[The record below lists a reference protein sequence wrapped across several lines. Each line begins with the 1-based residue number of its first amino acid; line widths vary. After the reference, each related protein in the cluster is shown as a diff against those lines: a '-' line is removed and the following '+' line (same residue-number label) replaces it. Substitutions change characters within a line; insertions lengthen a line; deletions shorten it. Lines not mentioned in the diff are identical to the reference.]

1 MVFIFLWGE
10 ANVFN
15 FVKTYTKVAKR
26 EDKGQTSQLKYVF
39 PLEENMPR
47 VVGPNS
53 LTPQGEED
61 LSNPLGKRQLELSKV
76 SGKQSSLIPL
86 ELVMKFVQNYSNCIN
101 QHLLNL
107 FFTRVCRKYV

>member
-10 ANVFN
+10 TNVFN
-15 FVKTYTKVAKR
+15 FVKTCTKVAER

-39 PLEENMPR
+39 PLEENVSR

-53 LTPQGEED
+53 LTPQSEED
-61 LSNPLGKRQLELSKV
+61 LSNPLGKRQLELSRV

-86 ELVMKFVQNYSNCIN
+86 ELVIKS
-101 QHLLNL
+101 LLANP
-107 FFTRVCRKYV
+107 YA